1 MTMHLVR
8 GMSTINSKKRRVN
21 RKPGQAAALA
31 KHDEWLRKNGVH
43 PDQLKKKESVVAT
56 VYRTISLRVKQ
67 SQRRIA
73 SQPSKASE
81 QQSPIVEIT
90 SSDLPRYTSLTR
102 SQLVEAMTQNLILK

>member
-43 PDQLKKKESVVAT
+43 PDQLKKERKCSGNSIPNYQSTCQSVETSDT
-56 VYRTISLRVKQ
+56 VTAIQGKKAAKSDDVISTIGLCCFFSLDGCDCI
-67 SQRRIA
+67 RRL
-73 SQPSKASE
+73 
-81 QQSPIVEIT
+81 
-90 SSDLPRYTSLTR
+90 D
-102 SQLVEAMTQNLILK
+102 